1 MSPGIRHFS
10 PFLVHPF
17 FTKIVQYENVT
28 MVLPKPLKEKCQDWQ
43 SALVSALYKTI
54 RNLKTPLITQN
65 YRRRNV
71 ETERQAIRV
80 CDSKHKANKLIKA
93 VQRAFDRFLF

>member
-1 MSPGIRHFS
+1 
-10 PFLVHPF
+10 
-17 FTKIVQYENVT
+17 
-28 MVLPKPLKEKCQDWQ
+28 MVLPKLLKEKCQDWQ

-71 ETERQAIRV
+71 ETERRAMRLF
-80 CDSKHKANKLIKA
+80 DSKHQANELIKA
-93 VQRAFDRFLF
+93 VQRAFDKFLF